1 MIRNLAQNALS
12 CLVRA
17 SSGLLETA
25 GVWLRPPQISR
36 HSLGVVLVMLAIAV
50 IGNTLVRGQQL
61 SEWHAVSE
69 SLFFNNESM
78 FSTADAPYFLG
89 HAKSI
94 HVGET
99 LEDFDT
105 KRLYPNLAIADP
117 ENKAGHS
124 LRARPLLSVLLSRT
138 YDFMEGSDLVTSAN
152 LMILITAAATA
163 LMIATCFGAA
173 GYWLEGTVASL
184 GGGLSAAYLMRSS
197 IGRIDTDQLNLGF
210 LYLLFGLTIF
220 AGRASSFSQRLAWSI
235 GAGVCANIFYWWY
248 SKTELIVIVAAA
260 LLWVFLCFRRGVIG
274 TLVCLSVFVATSGIG
289 FVNPLESNYLAS
301 AISDGNFIFP
311 STFQTITEV
320 RSVSLPQILRSATG
334 SLEMGFVCLS
344 GLFLFLLRNPVIA
357 IAYGPL
363 AVFGL
368 LNFVIGNR
376 AIFYS
381 APIMWFGFAFL
392 MTTSA
397 KFIAKNILERDFVIQ
412 RDRMASTLASGL
424 AMLVAW
430 VNSPTDYVPRPS
442 FPKPVLEGLA
452 SLKMTADPTNSV
464 VATWWDYGYASI
476 FFNEMPTF
484 HDGGSQMTPSTHFVA
499 KAFLAPEQTDSIGNL
514 KFLSTKGHQGVN
526 TEDSITGLQKQ
537 FDLAASAPSP
547 DLYLIVTGQMAG
559 WISSVSQIGNW
570 DIETGTPITP
580 RGNNTGPQVFYE
592 PLNCRLAGYPKR
604 LNCAGAAFDLEQ
616 GLINGVPALSGWA
629 HSQDGEVVRRKS
641 FDNDGDFALQIV
653 QNGNRINAYFL
664 HRQLFES
671 TFNELYY
678 LGQIDHPSLSL
689 HYDDYPHIRI
699 YKLDGTPRDRSDS

>member
-1 MIRNLAQNALS
+1 MKMIRNLAQNAWS

-152 LMILITAAATA
+152 LMILITAAASA

-235 GAGVCANIFYWWY
+235 GAGVCANIF
-248 SKTELIVIVAAA
+248 
-260 LLWVFLCFRRGVIG
+260 IG
-274 TLVCLSVFVATSGIG
+274 GIA
-289 FVNPLESNYLAS
+289 NPS
-301 AISDGNFIFP
+301 
-311 STFQTITEV
+311 
-320 RSVSLPQILRSATG
+320 
-334 SLEMGFVCLS
+334 
-344 GLFLFLLRNPVIA
+344 
-357 IAYGPL
+357 
-363 AVFGL
+363 
-368 LNFVIGNR
+368 
-376 AIFYS
+376 
-381 APIMWFGFAFL
+381 
-392 MTTSA
+392 
-397 KFIAKNILERDFVIQ
+397 
-412 RDRMASTLASGL
+412 
-424 AMLVAW
+424 
-430 VNSPTDYVPRPS
+430 
-442 FPKPVLEGLA
+442 
-452 SLKMTADPTNSV
+452 
-464 VATWWDYGYASI
+464 
-476 FFNEMPTF
+476 
-484 HDGGSQMTPSTHFVA
+484 
-499 KAFLAPEQTDSIGNL
+499 
-514 KFLSTKGHQGVN
+514 
-526 TEDSITGLQKQ
+526 
-537 FDLAASAPSP
+537 
-547 DLYLIVTGQMAG
+547 
-559 WISSVSQIGNW
+559 
-570 DIETGTPITP
+570 
-580 RGNNTGPQVFYE
+580 
-592 PLNCRLAGYPKR
+592 
-604 LNCAGAAFDLEQ
+604 
-616 GLINGVPALSGWA
+616 
-629 HSQDGEVVRRKS
+629 
-641 FDNDGDFALQIV
+641 
-653 QNGNRINAYFL
+653 
-664 HRQLFES
+664 
-671 TFNELYY
+671 
-678 LGQIDHPSLSL
+678 
-689 HYDDYPHIRI
+689 
-699 YKLDGTPRDRSDS
+699 

>member
-1 MIRNLAQNALS
+1 
-12 CLVRA
+12 
-17 SSGLLETA
+17 
-25 GVWLRPPQISR
+25 
-36 HSLGVVLVMLAIAV
+36 
-50 IGNTLVRGQQL
+50 
-61 SEWHAVSE
+61 
-69 SLFFNNESM
+69 
-78 FSTADAPYFLG
+78 
-89 HAKSI
+89 
-94 HVGET
+94 
-99 LEDFDT
+99 
-105 KRLYPNLAIADP
+105 
-117 ENKAGHS
+117 
-124 LRARPLLSVLLSRT
+124 
-138 YDFMEGSDLVTSAN
+138 
-152 LMILITAAATA
+152 
-163 LMIATCFGAA
+163 
-173 GYWLEGTVASL
+173 
-184 GGGLSAAYLMRSS
+184 
-197 IGRIDTDQLNLGF
+197 
-210 LYLLFGLTIF
+210 
-220 AGRASSFSQRLAWSI
+220 
-235 GAGVCANIFYWWY
+235 
-248 SKTELIVIVAAA
+248 
-260 LLWVFLCFRRGVIG
+260 
-274 TLVCLSVFVATSGIG
+274 
-289 FVNPLESNYLAS
+289 
-301 AISDGNFIFP
+301 
-311 STFQTITEV
+311 
-320 RSVSLPQILRSATG
+320 
-334 SLEMGFVCLS
+334 MGFVCLS

-547 DLYLIVTGQMAG
+547 DLYLVVTGQMAS